1 MMSISA
7 VAWDG
12 TEQTFLQHSTIGEI
26 AMKIELS
33 QDEVETLNTAL
44 ECWEKEA
51 NTSAMISSFL
61 SVALAPKDEKDQQKN
76 RSKQE
81 FAKADEEGRRRKMKS
96 LMLRAKLFSA
106 ITNQMTEVE
115 PVANSEKTA

>member
-1 MMSISA
+1 
-7 VAWDG
+7 
-12 TEQTFLQHSTIGEI
+12 
-26 AMKIELS
+26 MKIELS